1 MSGKSPGRRVH
12 LVCNAHLDPMWLWH
26 WEDGCAAAL
35 ATLRVAADFC
45 DEFPGFVFTQ
55 NEAVLYH
62 WTAELDPALHERI
75 SGLVAARRWH
85 VAGGAWLQPD
95 LNAPGGE
102 SHIRQFLYGKQYFE
116 RHFSRRP
123 TTAYNF
129 DSFGHPEGFVQVLQG
144 CGMDS
149 YLFSRPDFGTFD
161 LPVGVFAWRDRSG
174 SEILARRLD
183 EGYRSFGDLDQRLT
197 QWLDHYCHEREP
209 LLVWGIGNHGGGP
222 SREELGQL
230 QRWSDEHP
238 EYELAHSTPE
248 AFFAAARRDRQAKD
262 VVRGEIQNSFPG
274 CYSSMARLKRMHR
287 QTAGE
292 IQATE
297 RLATL
302 AWWSRGMSFPA
313 EALDKAWQDLLF
325 SEFHDALAGSSTP
338 DVERDTLQ
346 SLAHARE
353 ICRHQRLRTLIACQH
368 ADAAAAPGQTPVYVV
383 NPHGFPLKRQV
394 EIELNPSDR
403 FPIEHKMQLEVTSAG
418 RRIAHQALKPAHN
431 IGLARCRLAVELRLG
446 PWEIRRLDVQLTGA
460 EGVRSPAAAVDT
472 AGPLHINTRRWH
484 ITINTRTGLIDALT
498 PRAGGESLVRAGAF
512 AVQAFADLDHSW
524 TCGDPDQ
531 VTTPRVWSQAPGW
544 TRPRG
549 QFRLANRAQVAALS
563 PDPAD
568 RWQPGKHTHARALRI
583 IEDGPLR
590 LTVEAIFTLGDSN
603 VIRHYSFGKRDD
615 LIRISDRI
623 TFNAPDTL
631 LKLAIPL
638 AFQARNCTAEACYSA
653 ARRAPSRLHEEHPG
667 GRWLMVQGD
676 ADKQMLG
683 VCSTGVF
690 SHSFRERELGL
701 TLMRSPAYASFGLKP
716 DNPNHVSRFIERQEQ
731 GVHEIVTEILP
742 GRIREHELSMAA
754 GALCM
759 PPWWQTYFP
768 NGRVDAQAPDPF
780 TELVKVTPTAVE
792 IVALKRS
799 ADGEALIVRVLNHAP
814 RKVACRLTVSDRT
827 FSLKLDAYRLATLRV
842 ERSNGRLRFRR
853 VSLVEELPEHTRG

>member
-1 MSGKSPGRRVH
+1 MSGRARRRRVH

-62 WTAELDPALHERI
+62 WAAELDPPLHERI
-75 SGLVAARRWH
+75 RALVGSGRWH

-102 SHIRQFLYGKQYFE
+102 SHIRQFLYGKQYFK

-144 CGMDS
+144 CGMNS

-161 LPVGVFAWRDRSG
+161 LPVGVFVWRDRSG

-197 QWLDHYCHEREP
+197 QWLDHYRAEREP

-238 EYELAHSTPE
+238 KYELTHSTPE
-248 AFFAAARRDRQAKD
+248 AFFEAARHEGGDPEP
-262 VVRGEIQNSFPG
+262 VSGEIQKSFPG
-274 CYSSMARLKRMHR
+274 CYSSMARLKRVHR
-287 QTAGE
+287 QAAGE

-302 AWWSRGMSFPA
+302 AWWVSEMKYPA

-325 SEFHDALAGSSTP
+325 SEFHDALAGSSIP

-353 ICRHQRLRTLIACQH
+353 ICRRLRLQTLIACKYS
-368 ADAAAAPGQTPVYVV
+368 DAAASPGETPIYVV
-383 NPHGFPLKRQV
+383 NPHGFPLRKQV
-394 EIELNPSDR
+394 ELEFNPSDR
-403 FPIEHKMQLEVTSAG
+403 FPVEHKMQLKVTSRG
-418 RRIAHQALKPAHN
+418 KRLLHQRLKPAHN
-431 IGLARCRLAVELRLG
+431 IGLARCRVAVELRLR
-446 PWEIRRLDVQLTGA
+446 PWEIRRLDVRLTGV
-460 EGVRSPAAAVDT
+460 EGTRSPPVALGAAA
-472 AGPLHINTRRWH
+472 PLHVCTQRWK
-484 ITINTRTGLIDALT
+484 ITVNTRTGLIDALT
-498 PRAGGESLVRAGAF
+498 PRAGGQSLVRAGAF

-524 TCGDPDQ
+524 TCGDPNQ
-531 VTTPRVWSQAPGW
+531 INGPRVWSQAPGW
-544 TRPRG
+544 ARPSG
-549 QFRLANRAQVAALS
+549 QFRLASRAQAAELS

-568 RWQPGKHTHARALRI
+568 RWQCGNRTHTRAIRI

-590 LTVEAIFTLGDSN
+590 LTVEVVFTLGGSN

-623 TFNAPDTL
+623 TFNASDTL
-631 LKLAIPL
+631 LKLNIPL
-638 AFQARNCTAEACYSA
+638 AFPAQHCSAEACYSA
-653 ARRAPSRLHEEHPG
+653 ARREPDRLHEEHPS
-667 GRWLMVQGD
+667 GRWLMVQGGSEE
-676 ADKQMLG
+676 QMLG

-716 DNPNHVSRFIERQEQ
+716 DNPNHVGRYIERQDQ
-731 GVHEIVTEILP
+731 GVHQIVTEILP

-759 PPWWQTYFP
+759 PPSWQTYFP
-768 NGRVDAQAPDPF
+768 NGAADSQVPDPF
-780 TELVKVTPTAVE
+780 TGLVEITPRTVE

-799 ADGEALIVRVLNHAP
+799 VDGEALIVRVLSHTP
-814 RKVACRLTVSDRT
+814 RRVACRLTVDDHV
-827 FSLKLDAYRLATLRV
+827 FCFFLGAYRLATLRV
-842 ERSNGRLRFRR
+842 DRCNGRPRFRH
-853 VSLVEELPEHTRG
+853 VSLVEELSEPQYD